1 MSDSLDTSLLLR
13 YFLNDSPEKKQ
24 KIIKLLDSDGKHFLS
39 TFAISETV
47 FFLERVGKRPRAEVE
62 NMLFFF
68 LASYS
73 DKIVFDRRIL
83 SDVFPFFLEHP
94 KLSFI
99 DCCLAFEAHKRQ
111 ADPLYTFDQKLA
123 KQSPYAKLL

>member
-1 MSDSLDTSLLLR
+1 MSDSIDTSLLLR

-47 FFLERVGKRPRAEVE
+47 FFLECVGKRPRAEVE
-62 NMLFFF
+62 N
-68 LASYS
+68 
-73 DKIVFDRRIL
+73 IVFDRRIL